1 MTYSTL
7 NYTKT
12 TDVQLPGSERE
23 RGLLEASSLY
33 LGNNTK
39 LPSVLIDEQ
48 LNRRVARYLNQSVI
62 AEILPN
68 ERVARCSHLILPS
81 ASGVKVMYSE
91 KVQKAH
97 YKGLTVCGSIW
108 SCPVCASKISERR
121 RLEIRPA
128 LEMWGGRGGG
138 LIMASYTLQHDLGD
152 KLEGLKK
159 VLYSSYDR
167 LMSGW
172 GWQEIK
178 KRWGIVGLISSSE
191 LTWGPLFGWHPHK
204 HALIFTA
211 EKLSDSELKQSETEI
226 SARFRGILAKCG
238 SYGHPEFSVDF
249 RTGNVFEE
257 SDYCFKWG
265 IDYELTKSNV
275 KKGRDGHYSPFEIAQ
290 WAAAGDLQPV
300 RLFQEYY
307 QVYKGSH
314 QLQYSHGLRS
324 LLKMDQEKTDL
335 ELAVEE
341 DKKASQL
348 DEIARSAWYGIVC
361 KKNLRG
367 EVLKVASSGSAEDL
381 SEFLKSIGV
390 A

>member
-12 TDVQLPGSERE
+12 TDAQLPGSERE

-33 LGNNTK
+33 LGNTTK
-39 LPSVLIDEQ
+39 LPSILVDDQ
-48 LNRRVARYLNQSVI
+48 LNRRVARYLIQSLI
-62 AEILPN
+62 SEILPN
-68 ERVARCSHLILPS
+68 ERVARCLHLIVPS
-81 ASGVKVMYSE
+81 VSGVKVMYSE

-152 KLEGLKK
+152 TLAGLKK

-167 LMSGW
+167 LMSGRA
-172 GWQEIK
+172 WQEIK
-178 KRWGIVGLISSSE
+178 NRWGIVGQISSSE
-191 LTWGPLFGWHPHK
+191 LTWGPLFGWHSHK
-204 HALIFTA
+204 HALIFTQD
-211 EKLSDSELKQSETEI
+211 KLSINDLKQSENEI
-226 SARFRGILAKCG
+226 SARFRGILAKSG
-238 SYGHPEFSVDF
+238 RYGHPDYSVKF

-275 KKGRDGHYSPFEIAQ
+275 KKAKGENYSPFELAQ
-290 WAAAGDLQPV
+290 WAADGDLQPV

-314 QLQYSHGLRS
+314 QLQYSNGLRS
-324 LLKMDQEKTDL
+324 LLKLNSQKTDYQ
-335 ELAVEE
+335 LAVEE
-341 DKKASQL
+341 DQKAFELAELS
-348 DEIARSAWYGIVC
+348 RYAWSIVC
-361 KKNLRG
+361 KNKMRG
-367 EVLKVASSGSAEDL
+367 DLLEVASSGSSEDL
-381 SEFLKSIGV
+381 TEFLKAIGV
-390 A
+390 K